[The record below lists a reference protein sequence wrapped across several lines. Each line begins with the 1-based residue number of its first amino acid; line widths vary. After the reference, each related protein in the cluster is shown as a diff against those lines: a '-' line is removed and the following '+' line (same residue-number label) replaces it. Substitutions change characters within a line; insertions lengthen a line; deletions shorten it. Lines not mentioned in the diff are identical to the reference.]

1 MEEVKVEE
9 TKKTEITSM
18 VKKLS
23 RYEIVNLLQVLNSM
37 TIDGLTLE
45 GKKKCIFTLKS
56 LTDISNETEELKK
69 SVIEKSKTEEYKKLK
84 EKAEGEK
91 ATEADKKAFNDIESK
106 INQSA
111 TEILTKLFEEE
122 VDAKIYIM
130 TEDEFFMYI
139 DANSKEGSTIGI
151 RGYAISR
158 LMEIF
163 TK

>member
-9 TKKTEITSM
+9 ITSV

-45 GKKKCIFTLKS
+45 GKKKCIYTLKN

-69 SVIEKSKTEEYKKLK
+69 SVIEKSKTDEYKKLK
-84 EKAEGEK
+84 DKSEAEN
-91 ATEADKKAFNDIESK
+91 ATEADKEAFNKLELK

-111 TEILTKLFEEE
+111 TEILTKLFEEGVE
-122 VDAKIYIM
+122 AKIYIM

-163 TK
+163 TKK